1 MCLEEIILWG
11 YLIILSNYKYILFC
25 FGVFFMFVF
34 FFVFFRNL
42 IVFKMVLIKFVFI
55 LEKVNNVLFSI
66 F

>member
-42 IVFKMVLIKFVFI
+42 IVFKMVLIKFKIEVVI
-55 LEKVNNVLFSI
+55 EYLFSI